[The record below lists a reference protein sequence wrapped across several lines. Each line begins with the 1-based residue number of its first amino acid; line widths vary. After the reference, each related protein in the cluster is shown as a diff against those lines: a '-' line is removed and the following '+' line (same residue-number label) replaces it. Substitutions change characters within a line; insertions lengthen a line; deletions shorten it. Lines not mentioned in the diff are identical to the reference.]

1 LTSYATVVGCPQM
14 QRLILLAAAIAA
26 SVALV
31 AVPADAASKKGKNQ
45 PAKPAPEASHRG
57 QPNAVYDGGR
67 IIGVDP
73 DPFIQLMIK
82 RDPRPWDG
90 PT

>member
-1 LTSYATVVGCPQM
+1 MTTVVGCPKM
-14 QRLILLAAAIAA
+14 QRLVFLAAAIAA
-26 SVALV
+26 MVALV
-31 AVPADAASKKGKNQ
+31 AVPADAASKKGKNP
-45 PAKPAPEASHRG
+45 PAKPAPEALPRA

>member
-1 LTSYATVVGCPQM
+1 MTAVVRCPKM
-14 QRLILLAAAIAA
+14 QRVVFLAATIAA
-26 SVALV
+26 MVALV
-31 AVPADAASKKGKNQ
+31 AVPAEAASKKGKS
-45 PAKPAPEASHRG
+45 PSAKPTPEALPRG
-57 QPNAVYDGGR
+57 QPNAVYDSDGR
-67 IIGVDP
+67 IIGMDP

>member
-1 LTSYATVVGCPQM
+1 MTAVVGCPQM
-14 QRLILLAAAIAA
+14 QRRILLAAAIAA
-26 SVALV
+26 MVALV
-31 AVPADAASKKGKNQ
+31 AVPADAASRKGKNP
-45 PAKPAPEASHRG
+45 PAKPAPEALPRA
-57 QPNAVYDGGR
+57 QPNAVYDSDGR